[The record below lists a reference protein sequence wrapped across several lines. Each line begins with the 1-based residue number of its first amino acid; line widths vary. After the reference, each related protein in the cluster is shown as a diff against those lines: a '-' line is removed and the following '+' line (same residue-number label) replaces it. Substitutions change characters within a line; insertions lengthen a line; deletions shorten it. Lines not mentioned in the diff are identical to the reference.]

1 VLGLCVACAAGG
13 YYAETVEAVRDALQ
27 GACGLCK
34 HYEFDLLRSLGAVPL
49 FGNQLEDNERLW
61 AVWCAEPV
69 GAFAATHASFVV
81 KWLRSA
87 SAELA
92 LLAEVQVGFVAHG
105 ASRCLWRLCFVGD

>member
-1 VLGLCVACAAGG
+1 MQ
-13 YYAETVEAVRDALQ
+13 AVRNALQ
-27 GACGLCK
+27 GACGLCE

-61 AVWCAEPV
+61 AVWRAEPV

-81 KWLRSA
+81 KLLRSS

-92 LLAEVQVGFVAHG
+92 LLVEVQVGPPFDPIVAQG
-105 ASRCLWRLCFVGD
+105 ACRWLEDFVGD